1 MIEEFW
7 NVRPGPRV
15 TPGQLLDCQI
25 FNRCLIC
32 CIHQKINLS
41 GAREDKFF
49 EQGDYTSPTPN
60 RNKENEDMKI
70 TEAILILGILVVAY
84 VGILWL
90 MNKYKIEGTNQ
101 KTITALKIAA
111 GIAIAASSSYA
122 VYNNKTQIN
131 GIHNSAP

>member
-1 MIEEFW
+1 
-7 NVRPGPRV
+7 
-15 TPGQLLDCQI
+15 
-25 FNRCLIC
+25 
-32 CIHQKINLS
+32 
-41 GAREDKFF
+41 
-49 EQGDYTSPTPN
+49 
-60 RNKENEDMKI
+60 MKI

-122 VYNNKTQIN
+122 VYNKAQTN
-131 GIHNSAP
+131 GTHNSAP